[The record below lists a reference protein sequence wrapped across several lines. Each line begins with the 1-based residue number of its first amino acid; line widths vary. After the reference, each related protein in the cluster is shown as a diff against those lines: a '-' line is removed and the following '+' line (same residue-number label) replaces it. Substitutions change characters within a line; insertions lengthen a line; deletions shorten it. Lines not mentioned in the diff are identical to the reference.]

1 MKRRENELRASI
13 FINPELTEQNL
24 KKANELRR
32 YKEQFLTQIEDKFID
47 QLLRKARALPKH
59 H

>member
-1 MKRRENELRASI
+1 MQKRENELRASI

-32 YKEQFLTQIEDKFID
+32 YNEQFLTQIEDKCID
-47 QLLRKARALPKH
+47 KLLRKAREDD
-59 H
+59 